1 MFLISIA
8 QISIECET
16 QESYARYNKHLNL
29 RWPGTYMCRYR
40 VKQNLIVLK
49 LDSIS
54 MNKVLVTEFVT
65 VKVLKNLN
73 LIKIFQQ
80 SKINYFVDNYFQK

>member
-8 QISIECET
+8 QISIECEA

-29 RWPGTYMCRYR
+29 RWPGTYMYR
-40 VKQNLIVLK
+40 VKQNLIVVK

-65 VKVLKNLN
+65 VKVLKNLS

>member
-1 MFLISIA
+1 
-8 QISIECET
+8 
-16 QESYARYNKHLNL
+16 
-29 RWPGTYMCRYR
+29 MCRYR
-40 VKQNLIVLK
+40 VKQNLIVLR

-65 VKVLKNLN
+65 VKVLKNLS

>member
-1 MFLISIA
+1 
-8 QISIECET
+8 
-16 QESYARYNKHLNL
+16 
-29 RWPGTYMCRYR
+29 MCRYR
-40 VKQNLIVLK
+40 VKQNLIVLR

>member
-1 MFLISIA
+1 M
-8 QISIECET
+8 
-16 QESYARYNKHLNL
+16 
-29 RWPGTYMCRYR
+29 YR
-40 VKQNLIVLK
+40 VKQNLIVVK